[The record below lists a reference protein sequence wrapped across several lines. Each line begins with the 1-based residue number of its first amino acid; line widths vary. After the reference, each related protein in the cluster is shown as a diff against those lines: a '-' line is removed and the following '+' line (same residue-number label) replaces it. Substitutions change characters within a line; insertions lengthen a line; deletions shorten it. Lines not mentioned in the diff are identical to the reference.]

1 MLAAITEYNFLFNS
15 LLAVI
20 FGSITAGIAGSYIV
34 SKKMVFLSGGI
45 THASFGGIGIAFFAG
60 ISPVLGAA
68 CFGVASAMG
77 IQYMALKQK
86 VSEDSAIGFLWAF
99 GMAVGII
106 FIYLTPGYT
115 PDLMSYL
122 FGSILTINS
131 TDLLALAVLAVI
143 LLLFFIRYYRL
154 ILYVAF
160 DEEFARTFTSRVDL
174 FKYVLIVL
182 VSLVI
187 VLNIRIAGVVLV
199 LSLLTIPPN
208 IALLFTRN
216 FARMIIISILSG
228 FIGMFTGLVASWYMN
243 IPTGATI
250 IFTLVL
256 LWILSRVMVWACTPR
271 PDPGLGRDKPVA
283 YGVKAKYEPSPKPSG
298 RDHEPR
304 NPKPETRNPKPETRT
319 PKPDIL

>member
-1 MLAAITEYNFLFNS
+1 MLAVL
-15 LLAVI
+15 

-45 THASFGGIGIAFFAG
+45 THSSFGGIGIAYFMG
-60 ISPVLGAA
+60 INPVLGAA
-68 CFGVASAMG
+68 CFGVASALG
-77 IQYMALKQK
+77 IQYLAAKQR

-106 FIYLTPGYT
+106 FVYLTPGYT

-131 TDLLALAVLAVI
+131 SDLVALAVLAVI
-143 LLLFFIRYYRL
+143 LLFFFIRYYRF
-154 ILYVAF
+154 ILYIAF
-160 DEEFARTFTSRVDL
+160 DEGYARTFSPRVDL
-174 FKYVLIVL
+174 FKYLLIVL

-208 IALLFTRN
+208 IALLYTKN
-216 FARMIIISILSG
+216 FGKVILISVIAGFLGMSAGLS
-228 FIGMFTGLVASWYMN
+228 ASWYLN

-256 LWILSRVMVWACTPR
+256 LWIISRIINFGSNR
-271 PDPGLGRDKPVA
+271 EKHLRLK
-283 YGVKAKYEPSPKPSG
+283 
-298 RDHEPR
+298 
-304 NPKPETRNPKPETRT
+304 
-319 PKPDIL
+319 